1 MSLFRDGHDAYGAPL
16 IDGLSWGLLPIVFWT
31 AVVIIVLHAIVS
43 ALTAGKRRNEE
54 R

>member
-1 MSLFRDGHDAYGAPL
+1 MSFFRHGHDAYGQPL
-16 IDGLSWGLLPIVFWT
+16 VDGLSWDLLPVVFWT

-43 ALTAGKRRNEE
+43 ALTSGRRRKEE